1 MTLWE
6 INGAIMDCV
15 DMETG
20 EVIDIE
26 RLDALQMARD
36 EKLENIGLYIKNLD
50 AEAKAI
56 REEEKNLAARRKANE
71 NKAKSLREYLSYALA
86 GQAFKTP
93 RVSVSFRSST
103 FCEVADEKVVLDWLQ
118 ANDRDD
124 CIKYTMPEV
133 KLDEIKRL
141 LKDGV
146 EIPGAALGQRQ
157 NMLLK

>member
-1 MTLWE
+1 MTLYE
-6 INGAIMDCV
+6 INRAIMDCV

-56 REEEKNLAARRKANE
+56 REEEKALAARRKACE
-71 NKAKSLREYLSYALA
+71 NKAKSLREYLSYSLA

-93 RVSVSFRSST
+93 RVSVSFRAST
-103 FCEVADEKVVLDWLQ
+103 YCAVADETAVLNWLQ
-118 ANDRDD
+118 ANNRDD

-133 KLDEIKRL
+133 KLDEIKSL
-141 LKDGV
+141 LKEGV
-146 EIPGAALGQRQ
+146 EIPGAELGQRQ
-157 NMLLK
+157 NMQLK